1 MSSPLSGV
9 AALAGRLMIVTIF
22 FLSAVGNKIPN
33 FKGVVGYM
41 TSAGVPAPQFL
52 LAGAILFLIA
62 GSVMVALGYQT
73 RFGASLL
80 LVFLALATY
89 YFHAFWKLEGQEQQ
103 MQMIQFMKNLSMMG
117 TMVFLMA
124 VGPGPLSVDNRVSA
138 PTPAPAG

>member
-1 MSSPLSGV
+1 MSNPLQGL
-9 AALAGRLMIVTIF
+9 AALLGRILIVTIF
-22 FLSAVGNKIPN
+22 LMSAVGNKIPN
-33 FKGVVGYM
+33 FQGVVGYM
-41 TSAGVPAPQFL
+41 QSAGVPSPQIL
-52 LAGAILFLIA
+52 LAGAILFLIT
-62 GSVMVALGYQT
+62 GSVLIVLGYHA

-124 VGPGPLSVDNRVSA
+124 VGPGPMSLDHRRAV
-138 PTPAPAG
+138 PAAAE